1 MEFNKEQLYEEH
13 GIIKIDENIWYVL
26 EHEANS
32 KKSEDY
38 SLVKAINL
46 EDLVVNDGDVLAV
59 TMIDESDENLF
70 ALEIYNVINDTFGYV
85 KGDYFSDDGRYYTVN
100 GIASLFKD
108 KDVIVKNFLIYDDEL
123 LKKYLE
129 SFEE

>member
-1 MEFNKEQLYEEH
+1 MKFNEEQLYEEY

-26 EHEANS
+26 EYEANS
-32 KKSEDY
+32 KESEDY

-59 TMIDESDENLF
+59 TIIDECDENLF
-70 ALEIYNVINDTFGYV
+70 ILEIYNVANDTFGYV

-108 KDVIVKNFLIYDDEL
+108 KDIIVKNFLIYDDEL